1 MPRYIQFDPTASF
14 TTNVPGSASNASD
27 VSLYLPFDSN
37 INDASANGHSGTAS
51 GSATISNTQA
61 KFGSYS
67 LSLNGTSQYVTFA
80 NNADFQFGSGDFTI
94 EMFIYMTSNAGSDP
108 GDRHALV
115 ARRDSSSNRSFHV
128 GIQLVSGQQKLQF
141 SHTTGGSGGSQ
152 TNYDTDIQLN
162 TWTHIAIVRSG
173 SKVFAFVDGVKNS
186 TSHSIGTDTIF
197 AGTSNLTVGHRV
209 ESSQYFPGYIDD
221 LRITKGFALYQTS
234 FVPPSQAVG
243 ASLSGTNVTN
253 STTDFTSLK
262 LNLDSNFTDTGPSN
276 HSMTANGN
284 TQISTAQKQFGA
296 GSALFDG
303 NGDYLSTPASSDFA
317 IGSED
322 FTVSLWYYPISEGP
336 TNGDP
341 HYSRVFN
348 FGNYWNNTDAVVL
361 MDRPVS
367 GNGKFVFQAY
377 SISTAYHMYSTTSVS
392 NGQWYHLQV
401 CRSGSTLYLF
411 VNGNLED
418 TYTTSVAITTS
429 ANVAFHL
436 AGAPGGSG
444 AEWSNSYIDD
454 VLVLKGYALHTSSFT
469 PPASSLSTT
478 VSQTRN
484 DLAVLYMPFDDGL
497 EDKARNHAVTAN
509 GNAAISATQAKFGGK
524 SLFIDATGDYL
535 TIPNNGDFNFGNEDF
550 TISVFIRPDD
560 VDTSDQVSSVATILD
575 NDSDAGTSGAWFSL
589 HQKNAGLTF
598 SSNNGQS
605 SFTTSDCLSAATWHH
620 VAVSRVGSTTTV
632 YCDGVSVGSTSTAGN
647 FSDTATRNLYIGKQ
661 NNSSSVRRFDGYI
674 DDLLIVKGFGMVFT
688 SAPTSASGGAVDTVT
703 SDTRTYASVFS
714 LRSQYTEKAAG
725 NWPT

>member
-14 TTNVPGSASNASD
+14 TTNTIGAASNASD
-27 VSLYLPFDSN
+27 VSLYLPFDSD

-94 EMFIYMTSNAGSDP
+94 EMFIYMTSNAGSSA

-115 ARRDSSSNRSFHV
+115 ARRASSSNRSFHL
-128 GIQLVSGQQKLQF
+128 GIQLDSSKQKLQF
-141 SHTTGGSGGSQ
+141 SHSTSGSGGSQ

-162 TWTHIAIVRSG
+162 TWTHIAIVRFG
-173 SKVFAFVDGVKNS
+173 SSVFAYVDGLKNE
-186 TSHSIGTDTIF
+186 TSHSIGTDTIY
-197 AGTSNLTVGHRV
+197 AGTSDLTIGFRA

-221 LRITKGFALYQTS
+221 VRITKGFALYKTN

-243 ASLSGTNVTN
+243 ASLSGENKTA
-253 STTDFTSLK
+253 STTGFTSVYLPF
-262 LNLDSNFTDTGPSN
+262 DSDVNDDGPLSL
-276 HSMTANGN
+276 SVTAAG
-284 TQISTAQKQFGA
+284 GA
-296 GSALFDG
+296 GISSAQSKFGGNSALFDG
-303 NGDYLSTPASSDFA
+303 TDDALVVSNSNDDFDF
-317 IGSED
+317 GNED
-322 FTVSLWYYPISEGP
+322 FTIELFFYQTSNSSRNDITGTYSGSSTGWGISTNASN
-336 TNGDP
+336 TNGIQV
-341 HYSRVFN
+341 Y
-348 FGNYWNNTDAVVL
+348 FGNSIVLNTGG
-361 MDRPVS
+361 S
-367 GNGKFVFQAY
+367 AY
-377 SISTAYHMYSTTSVS
+377 SQNTWH
-392 NGQWYHLQV
+392 HLAV
-401 CRSGSTLYLF
+401 CRAGSSLKLF
-411 VNGNLED
+411 IDGAIVVSASNTTNILNGNDLRVGAVSSS
-418 TYTTSVAITTS
+418 TNAT
-429 ANVAFHL
+429 FL
-436 AGAPGGSG
+436 FFAG
-444 AEWSNSYIDD
+444 YIDD
-454 VLVLKGYALHTSSFT
+454 YRILKGFAKYTAPFT
-469 PPASSLSTT
+469 PPTSAVTAA

-497 EDKARNHAVTAN
+497 EDKARNHTVTAY

-535 TIPNNGDFNFGNEDF
+535 VIPNNGDFNFGNEDF

-560 VDTSDQVSSVATILD
+560 VDTSDQISSVATILD

-647 FSDTATRNLYIGKQ
+647 FSDTATRSLYIGKQ
-661 NNSSSVRRFDGYI
+661 NNSGSVRRFDGYI
-674 DDLLIVKGFGMVFT
+674 DDLLIVRGFGMVFT
-688 SAPTSASGGAVDTVT
+688 SAPTTASGGAVDTVIA
-703 SDTRTYASVFS
+703 DTRTYASVFS